1 MKPKPFW
8 ALNHFTVPVVMG
20 DPFTSRSMLPT
31 RNPCGEAGRPSNSH
45 LFSGARSWRCGH
57 FYARRK
63 IVVRLSTPCIWA
75 LGGRLARPL
84 AAFHAGP
91 QGVGTGDHRLS

>member
-31 RNPCGEAGRPSNSH
+31 RN
-45 LFSGARSWRCGH
+45 LFTGGGQAVEFAIVFGSKFLASGH
-57 FYARRK
+57 FYARRQSSS
-63 IVVRLSTPCIWA
+63 VYRPPA
-75 LGGRLARPL
+75 YGRLPL
-84 AAFHAGP
+84 AWQGPPPGFPGWAAGCRNRAP
-91 QGVGTGDHRLS
+91 S